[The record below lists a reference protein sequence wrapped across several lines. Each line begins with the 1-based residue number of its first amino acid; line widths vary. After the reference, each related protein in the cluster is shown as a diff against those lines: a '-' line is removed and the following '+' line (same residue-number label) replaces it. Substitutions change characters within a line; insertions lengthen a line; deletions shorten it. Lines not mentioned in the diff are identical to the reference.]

1 MAKYSKLIAAIIAPL
16 VGFLM
21 AFLAAKGFG
30 ECTIVNGEDVCSVF
44 GISQEVVTGAIVS
57 ALTALGVFAAPANA
71 TA

>member
-30 ECTIVNGEDVCSVF
+30 ECSLVNGEEICSVF
-44 GISQEVVTGAIVS
+44 GISQEVVTGAIISV
-57 ALTALGVFAAPANA
+57 LTALGVYAAPANA
-71 TA
+71 PA